1 MTQRWNYY
9 LAERP
14 FSRCLGQPLP
24 NAAHVSLCSPCQ
36 TCELR
41 SAGRLITGSGH
52 GAINEKVLT
61 EPDSRGLEGFG
72 CGLGRAPTDASP
84 RYRRSAH
91 WRRREGLP
99 PAPTPT
105 QLSAAPSAGAA
116 AISSPAG
123 GAVGERRHI
132 TAMFCDLVGSTDIAA
147 GRDGEEWRD
156 LVAAYLDTASAGCC
170 GNGRQSR
177 QECSATRWR
186 RRTMQSVLCGRR
198 SQYNG
203 Y

>member
-41 SAGRLITGSGH
+41 SPGRLITGCGH

-72 CGLGRAPTDASP
+72 CGLGRAPPDASP

-91 WRRREGLP
+91 WRGRKGFAPCSDAHAVIGSTVCGCGGYFVASRRR
-99 PAPTPT
+99 
-105 QLSAAPSAGAA
+105 
-116 AISSPAG
+116 
-123 GAVGERRHI
+123 VGERRHI
-132 TAMFCDLVGSTDIAA
+132 TVMFCDLVGSTDIAA

-177 QECSATRWR
+177 QEGRLPGGAGDV
-186 RRTMQSVLCGRR
+186 QSVLCGRR

>member
-1 MTQRWNYY
+1 MRELSDAGNQVRRSADFPTPRMPRNGRMTQRWNYY

-41 SAGRLITGSGH
+41 SPGRLITGCGH

-72 CGLGRAPTDASP
+72 CGLGRAPPDASP

-91 WRRREGLP
+91 WRGRKGF
-99 PAPTPT
+99 APC
-105 QLSAAPSAGAA
+105 SDAH
-116 AISSPAG
+116 
-123 GAVGERRHI
+123 AVI
-132 TAMFCDLVGSTDIAA
+132 GSTVC
-147 GRDGEEWRD
+147 GCGGYF
-156 LVAAYLDTASAGCC
+156 VA
-170 GNGRQSR
+170 SR
-177 QECSATRWR
+177 RSG
-186 RRTMQSVLCGRR
+186 RRTPAYYGDVLR
-198 SQYNG
+198 SGGING
-203 Y
+203 YCRWAGW